1 MKQVGSNNLKK
12 NYSAWAIFSLINN
25 TKLNDKHV
33 IGWRMIGGK
42 KVTVDL
48 FIRVIRKFR
57 NELVVRATSPEGR
70 NTIANLIAGSDKL
83 NLYLPEDLVLFQST
97 VKKSDTNGDV
107 VITIPEMI
115 AQIDRRKHLRLFC
128 EDEMNVSVSFS
139 KQNHGQRVSRQNFEK
154 KCFDVSAGGLSFIIS
169 KIEGKFFETGDYV
182 YGLSLNLDRRNTMIN
197 AEIVNILDIEPDDR
211 NGLHYKGKKVC
222 LRYVDPTAN
231 QQKVINDFV
240 FKYVEID
247 EAI

>member
-25 TKLNDKHV
+25 TKLNDKSV
-33 IGWRMIGGK
+33 VGWRMIGGK

-57 NELVVRATSPEGR
+57 NELVVRAKSPEGR

-97 VKKSDTNGDV
+97 VKKSDTNGDI
-107 VITIPEMI
+107 VISIPEMI

-128 EDEMNVSVSFS
+128 ENEMNVNVNFS
-139 KQNHGQRVSRQNFEK
+139 KQNHGQRVSTQQFEK

-169 KIEGKFFETGDYV
+169 KIEGKFFEIGDYV
-182 YGLSLNLDRRNTMIN
+182 YGINLNLGRRKTMIN
-197 AEIVNILDIEPDDR
+197 AEVVNIFDIEPDER
-211 NGLHYKGKKVC
+211 NGLHYKGQKIC

-240 FKYVEID
+240 FKFVQID
-247 EAI
+247 EAM

>member
-25 TKLNDKHV
+25 SKLNDRSIV
-33 IGWRMIGGK
+33 GWRMIGGK

-57 NELVVRATSPEGR
+57 NELVVRATHPEGR

-97 VKKSDTNGDV
+97 VKKSDSNGDI
-107 VITIPEMI
+107 VITVPEMI

-128 EDEMNVSVSFS
+128 EEEMDVTIGFS
-139 KQNHGQRVSRQNFEK
+139 KQNHGQRISTQLFDK

-169 KIEGKFFETGDYV
+169 KIESKFFETGDYLQ
-182 YGLSLNLDRRNTMIN
+182 GINLLLGPRNTVIN
-197 AEIVNILDIEPDDR
+197 AEIVNILDIEPDER

-222 LRYVDPTAN
+222 VSYVDPTVN

-240 FKYVEID
+240 FKYVQID